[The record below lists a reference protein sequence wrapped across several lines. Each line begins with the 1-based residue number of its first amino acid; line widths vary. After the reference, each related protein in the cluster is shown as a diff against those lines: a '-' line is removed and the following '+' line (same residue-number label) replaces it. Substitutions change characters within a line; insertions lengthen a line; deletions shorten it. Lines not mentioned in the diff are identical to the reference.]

1 MATSSSVFQ
10 LAQLP
15 LAEKHLE
22 SALPTTIGPQFYLP
36 ELDEFSSGKERLVDS
51 LRATS
56 RYALQDRTKIPPWD
70 PSEFGEDASEAEM
83 TAAPEEEEDG
93 LWQRLAE
100 EPLAEPQAFHPLRTW
115 DLSETT
121 FQTAFLSEG
130 SAATF
135 DAVLT
140 SLEPPIHIPSLK
152 SPLPP
157 PVHDSIHLLD
167 LMMRA
172 TLGTV
177 TTDHLLWDGKRSKYR
192 WKESGGRPI
201 GLGRGTFSRVAEDF
215 LSIATAIRRLELI
228 IDSQSLLPLTP
239 THHALL
245 HVLSTYLTYIRE
257 RLTVA
262 ISQCKHE
269 GKADWNK
276 WILATRDVRHLS
288 ETLCEVMKW
297 PLTSSRASA
306 LPTRASSLL
315 SHLYSH
321 LLSALS
327 VCSTPTHS
335 IPIALAFLF
344 SESSGPFMS
353 TLHAWL
359 GLLPS
364 SEDDDSSTDSQPW
377 ADLGITRI
385 KVNERWQYEFSSKSM
400 PVFIPR
406 DARRALFEAGRSLR
420 ILKEASDGQHP
431 LCSTEKWDI
440 NIQWVW
446 GDGNDSSASDLKG
459 HLRKVRREV
468 EHWKQ
473 FQRGTLSGSLS
484 GRKKSTSRRERK
496 AIPLEFRAP
505 LPTSP
510 QAGAQRNTSPESE
523 MERFFALLGQAPG
536 SHLSAAPITEKA
548 DSKLWTPT
556 PLETLHR
563 FISRHSSSDDPLLP
577 LSCPSLSI
585 FVSDYILA
593 PLTQHAGVVSASL
606 VSLYLDDLRFLDH
619 LDMLRAFWLGGDV
632 DFMERVGGALFGKD
646 SAGAGE
652 AVGLGKRA
660 RTRARLG
667 LAAGNDAEA
676 GTAEWGIGLGI
687 GLSERSRWP
696 PGGAE
701 LAYALRTTLM
711 HDDVGGELVKEKS
724 PVWQEVED
732 RVSFA
737 IKELPE
743 EGDTGR
749 RARWL
754 NPQAIEALDFLYLAY
769 SPDPIISTLLPPSTM
784 AKYQSVHNLLL
795 RLSRVDLVLRTM
807 YWDVVHQSETFDEPL
822 KMGVDSGLNRPPRTA
837 RFARRERVVQSL
849 FPKGSQTERHLQSLR
864 FRMSHFVNTFGR
876 YVMDSA
882 ISIKWNAMRKRLG
895 KLQQQVPGRDESR
908 PGSPVDDDE
917 ELEVCSGDEEEDDED
932 DSGNSPSSLRQ
943 LQSIHS
949 LVIYHNMSLDR
960 ILRACLLGPQAGQ
973 QVTYKILTTLFGLI
987 LDLGKTLK
995 EVEKGFMG
1003 WEDGAEKVEEIMGDW
1018 KEKEAV
1024 FMHALE
1030 RLSLRTASSK
1040 TDHGEGNNE
1049 TEQDLLFLGREGDR
1063 GGVEDEADYW
1073 AKMGMGG
1080 NDLQELV
1087 LRLRLRGTTEG
1098 KGGRWKKE
1106 DLL

>member
-1 MATSSSVFQ
+1 MAAPASMFQ
-10 LAQLP
+10 LAQLSLEEQHLP
-15 LAEKHLE
+15 L
-22 SALPTTIGPQFYLP
+22 SLPVIDPQFHLP
-36 ELDEFSSGKERLVDS
+36 ELDEFALGTERLVGS
-51 LRATS
+51 LRGS
-56 RYALQDRTKIPPWD
+56 SGYALQDRTKIPPWN
-70 PSEFGEDASEAEM
+70 PSETGDYLPEGLPSVGTEKDG
-83 TAAPEEEEDG
+83 EEE
-93 LWQRLAE
+93 LWQKLAE
-100 EPLAEPQAFHPLRTW
+100 EPLAESQAFHPLRTW
-115 DLSETT
+115 DPSETN

-130 SAATF
+130 STATF

-140 SLEPPIHIPSLK
+140 SLEPPIQLPSLK

-157 PVHDSIHLLD
+157 PAHDSVHLLD

-177 TTDHLLWDGKRSKYR
+177 TTEHLLWDAKRSKYG

-201 GLGRGTFSRVAEDF
+201 GMERITFSRVVEEF

-228 IDSQSLLPLTP
+228 INSQSLLPLTP

-245 HVLSTYLTYIRE
+245 HAMSTYLTYIRE
-257 RLTVA
+257 RLMFA
-262 ISQCKHE
+262 ISQCEHE

-276 WILATRDVRHLS
+276 WILATRDVNILAQ
-288 ETLCEVMKW
+288 TLCEVMKW

-321 LLSALS
+321 LFSALS
-327 VCSTPTHS
+327 VCPTPTHS

-344 SESSGPFMS
+344 SESSGPWMS

-359 GLLPS
+359 GLVPS
-364 SEDDDSSTDSQPW
+364 DEEDDTDAKSQPW
-377 ADLGITRI
+377 GDLGITRA
-385 KVNERWQYEFSSKSM
+385 KVNDRWQYDFSSKHM
-400 PVFIPR
+400 PVFVPR
-406 DARRALFEAGRSLR
+406 EARRVLFEAGKSLR
-420 ILKEASDGQHP
+420 ILREASNGQHP

-440 NIQWVW
+440 NVQWSW
-446 GDGNDSSASDLKG
+446 GDDNESGVSDIRG
-459 HLRKVRREV
+459 HLKRVRKEV
-468 EHWKQ
+468 ECWKRS
-473 FQRGTLSGSLS
+473 QRGSLSGSLS
-484 GRKKSTSRRERK
+484 GRKTSRRERK
-496 AIPLEFRAP
+496 GIPLEFRAP
-505 LPTSP
+505 PSTSP
-510 QAGAQRNTSPESE
+510 PAGFQGEADPESE

-536 SHLSAAPITEKA
+536 SHLSAPPKKEEP
-548 DSKLWTPT
+548 DLNLWAQT

-563 FISRHSSSDDPLLP
+563 FISRHSSPDDPLLP
-577 LSCPSLSI
+577 QSCPTLPI

-593 PLTQHAGVVSASL
+593 PLTQHAGIVSASL

-619 LDMLRAFWLGGDV
+619 LDVLRAFWLGGDV
-632 DFMERVGGALFGKD
+632 DFMERAGGALFGKD

-652 AVGLGKRA
+652 AAGLGKRA

-667 LAAGNDAEA
+667 LAPGNDAGERS
-676 GTAEWGIGLGI
+676 AEWGIGLGI

-711 HDDVGGELVKEKS
+711 HDDIGGMLVKENS
-724 PVWQEVED
+724 SVWQEVED

-769 SPDPIISTLLPPSTM
+769 SPDPIISTLLPPLIM
-784 AKYQSVHNLLL
+784 VKYQSVHNLLL

-807 YWDVVHQSETFDEPL
+807 YWDVVHQSESFDEPL
-822 KMGVDSGLNRPPRTA
+822 KMGVDSGINRPPRAA
-837 RFARRERVVQSL
+837 RFARRERIVHSL

-864 FRMSHFVNTFGR
+864 FKMSHFVNTFGR

-895 KLQQQVPGRDESR
+895 KLQQKIPGKDESR
-908 PGSPVDDDE
+908 PGSPVDDDDGLGSVSE
-917 ELEVCSGDEEEDDED
+917 DEGQTDDDESED
-932 DSGNSPSSLRQ
+932 NPASLRQ

-949 LVIYHNMSLDR
+949 LVAYHNLSLDR

-973 QVTYKILTTLFGLI
+973 QVTYKVLTTLFGLI

-1003 WEDGAEKVEEIMGDW
+1003 WEDGAEKVEEIMGEW
-1018 KEKEAV
+1018 AEKEAV

-1030 RLSLRTASSK
+1030 RLSLRTTSSK
-1040 TDHGEGNNE
+1040 RYHTEGGDQ
-1049 TEQDLLFLGREGDR
+1049 TEQDMLLLEGE
-1063 GGVEDEADYW
+1063 GEGAGVESEADYW
-1073 AKMGMGG
+1073 AKLGMGG

-1087 LRLRLRGTTEG
+1087 LRLRLRGSTEG

-1106 DLL
+1106 NLL